1 MITGELAERD
11 IQLDVLEAP
20 TWKIRP
26 EHSTGVEEE
35 KVNFQLER
43 LTIDSCFQRQVEMRC
58 QAYGVPEPHYTWV
71 DWEGIDA
78 TEKETWVLDET
89 SGTLTAFT
97 LERQDAGVYTC
108 IAENIAGR
116 IEASARLDVIIKPH
130 VQELYNKTIGIGAE
144 NVTLTCKASGDP
156 LPKVVWRKWSRNEVY
171 IEGTQPYDPR
181 ITVVE
186 SEIEAPDYTDGERVW
201 VQSVLNI
208 QQVNR

>member
-1 MITGELAERD
+1 MWT
-11 IQLDVLEAP
+11 LEQ
-20 TWKIRP
+20 
-26 EHSTGVEEE
+26 VF
-35 KVNFQLER
+35 N
-43 LTIDSCFQRQVEMRC
+43 QVELKC

-89 SGTLTAFT
+89 SGTLTAYT
-97 LERQDAGVYTC
+97 LERQDAGEYTC
-108 IAENIAGR
+108 IAENSAGR
-116 IEASARLDVIIKPH
+116 IEASAQLDVIIKPH

-156 LPKVVWRKWSRNEVY
+156 LPKIAWRKWSRNEVY
-171 IEGTQPYDPR
+171 IEGTQRYDPR

-186 SEIEAPDYTDGERVW
+186 SETEAPDYTEGERVW
-201 VQSVLNI
+201 AQSVLTI